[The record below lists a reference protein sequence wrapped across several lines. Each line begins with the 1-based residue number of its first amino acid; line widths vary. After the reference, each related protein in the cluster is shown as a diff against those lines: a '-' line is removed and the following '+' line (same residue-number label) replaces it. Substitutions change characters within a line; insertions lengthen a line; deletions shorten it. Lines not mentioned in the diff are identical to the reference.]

1 MFPLII
7 NQFWKNTRLLSFITR
22 SPMQYLFT
30 KPICW
35 SWSVDVNFDSS
46 IDHADFV
53 FFLMNN
59 HNKLLRLRLINVI
72 YYRNRRWK
80 YGSLSL
86 LTLMINSEFNPRIN
100 KLKKQPAILI
110 SRTAWPRKSL
120 WFNGRLWRA
129 HVNVEYDLFTVDK
142 KKNICLNTYF

>member
-1 MFPLII
+1 MVKTIKGFKIALESLVSYPVFACGSHLVGHQGFESTLKPYNTIPDAIFIYETYLLILI
-7 NQFWKNTRLLSFITR
+7 GWCEFWQLNRPRWF
-22 SPMQYLFT
+22 Y
-30 KPICW
+30 
-35 SWSVDVNFDSS
+35 
-46 IDHADFV
+46 V

-110 SRTAWPRKSL
+110 TRTAWHRKSL
-120 WFNGRLWRA
+120 
-129 HVNVEYDLFTVDK
+129 
-142 KKNICLNTYF
+142 